1 MVFSFKTGPII
12 PINYTNVIPE
22 KQVIFHRKKYDP
34 KI

>member
-22 KQVIFHRKKYDP
+22 KKGNISQE